1 MHYFQED
8 YANAFVYYE
17 QFVTERERQGLGIYP
32 QEDIKIG
39 LVYEKMGYPERAAEF
54 FDAYARYC
62 EEDQSI
68 YKSASMAV
76 LHAREGKIE
85 EAMEQLRIFSNQ
97 DNYQYWILLFFE
109 KDPLIP
115 PLKQHPDFDSLMQR
129 IRDRFWENHATLK
142 KSLDA
147 KGLI

>member
-8 YANAFVYYE
+8 YAKAFVYYE
-17 QFVTERERQGLGIYP
+17 QFVAEKERQGLGIYP

-54 FDAYARYC
+54 FDAYAHYY
-62 EEDQSI
+62 EHDQSI
-68 YKSASMAV
+68 YKSAILAV
-76 LHAREGKIE
+76 RYAREGKTE

-97 DNYQYWILLFFE
+97 ENYQYWILLFFE
-109 KDPLIP
+109 KDPLIA
-115 PLKQHPDFDSLMQR
+115 PLKQHPDFDSLMLR
-129 IRDRFWENHATLK
+129 IRDQFWENHAKLK